1 MLKKSLHN
9 DNEDRNLEELVK
21 ELRRGSSE
29 AFHIIYNKYHNRVY
43 RFCLRMLGDQNTA
56 QDAFQET
63 FIRLHE
69 KKHTFRGDN
78 FTSWLF
84 TIARHTCL
92 NYIRSRKEYEE
103 YNEVFHSE
111 RKTQYEDVA
120 LKDFIEKA
128 VNTLP
133 VSLREA
139 LILREYE
146 ECSYKEISEILDIEL
161 SLAKVRVHRARVI
174 MRKLLKP
181 IVKEINES

>member
-1 MLKKSLHN
+1 MLKKSSHN
-9 DNEDRNLEELVK
+9 NNEERNLQQLLK
-21 ELRRGSSE
+21 ELRRGSTE

-43 RFCLRMLGDQNTA
+43 RFCLRMLGDVSQA

-63 FIRLHE
+63 FIKLHE
-69 KKHTFRGDN
+69 KKHTFRGEN

-92 NYIRSRKEYEE
+92 NYLRSKKEYEE
-103 YNEVFHSE
+103 YNEVFHSD
-111 RKTQYEDVA
+111 RTTNLEDVA

-128 VNTLP
+128 IRTLP
-133 VSLREA
+133 ISLREA
-139 LILREYE
+139 LVLREYQ
-146 ECSYKEISEILDIEL
+146 ECSYKEISEILNIEL